1 LRQKIITELMSMRY
15 KCFPCLYYELQ
26 NWKPIR
32 YPYLN
37 EIKSLEFAMNNIL
50 TMLFATTFIE
60 VAEDFV
66 QFWLFCMLYTK

>member
-1 LRQKIITELMSMRY
+1 
-15 KCFPCLYYELQ
+15 
-26 NWKPIR
+26 
-32 YPYLN
+32 
-37 EIKSLEFAMNNIL
+37 MNNIL